1 MARKDAIIQ
10 TDIDN
15 GRLTITVAGFAPIV
29 VDPTD
34 YPTELVEYA
43 ALHGFKQRYVDAAA
57 LGAGSTPAEKHAEI
71 ERLVTYHRA
80 TGEWKRTG
88 DGDGSAGGDGLLVR
102 AIMEYHEMERDAART
117 AVGTLDKKTQAQLR
131 ASAELKPI
139 IDRLRVAKA
148 PKASVDVSAI
158 LAGIGR

>member
-1 MARKDAIIQ
+1 MARTDAIVQ
-10 TDIDN
+10 SDIDN
-15 GRLTITVAGFAPIV
+15 GRLTITVKGFDPIV
-29 VDPTD
+29 VDPAD
-34 YPTELVEYA
+34 YPTELVNYA

-57 LGAGSTPAEKHAEI
+57 LGAGASPAEKYAEI
-71 ERLVTYHRA
+71 ERLVVYHRA

-88 DGDGSAGGDGLLVR
+88 DGDAAGGDGLLVR
-102 AIMEYHEMERDAART
+102 AIMEYHGMDREWARQ
-117 AVGTLDKKTQAQLR
+117 AVGTLDKKVQAQLR

-158 LAGIGR
+158 LANIGR